1 MAIQSQSTIRPNQM
15 KRWVILVLV
24 LGMLA
29 AACFVGP
36 DWMLQGP
43 PITSNEML

>member
-1 MAIQSQSTIRPNQM
+1 M

-24 LGMLA
+24 LAMLA

-36 DWMLQGP
+36 DWMRQGP
-43 PITSNEML
+43 PVTSSEML

>member
-1 MAIQSQSTIRPNQM
+1 MQPVQM
-15 KRWVILVLV
+15 KRWVILVMALA
-24 LGMLA
+24 MLA

-43 PITSNEML
+43 AITSNEML

>member
-1 MAIQSQSTIRPNQM
+1 M

-24 LGMLA
+24 LAMLA

-43 PITSNEML
+43 PIPSSEML

>member
-1 MAIQSQSTIRPNQM
+1 MKGEYDPPNSM

-24 LGMLA
+24 LAMLV

-36 DWMLQGP
+36 GWMPEGP
-43 PITSNEML
+43 PVTSNEML